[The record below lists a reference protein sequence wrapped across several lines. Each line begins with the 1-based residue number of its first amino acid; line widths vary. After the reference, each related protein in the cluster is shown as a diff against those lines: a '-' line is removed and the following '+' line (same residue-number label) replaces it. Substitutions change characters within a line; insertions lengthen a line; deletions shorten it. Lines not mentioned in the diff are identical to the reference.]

1 MESGRIIELLKY
13 RMDRAEENLLAAKES
28 VEKGRIYVAVRD
40 LYYAMF
46 QVILAI
52 FLKDNIKAK
61 THKSIIQKFSEVYIL
76 TGVFDRNYGR
86 ILNRLFSLR
95 QDADYTD
102 FSVIEQEDVIEY
114 LSEVD
119 QFLSE
124 AKEYLEKWIKEQSE
138 K

>member
-61 THKSIIQKFSEVYIL
+61 THKSIIRKFSEVY
-76 TGVFDRNYGR
+76 F
-86 ILNRLFSLR
+86 
-95 QDADYTD
+95 
-102 FSVIEQEDVIEY
+102 
-114 LSEVD
+114 
-119 QFLSE
+119 
-124 AKEYLEKWIKEQSE
+124 
-138 K
+138 